1 MMQVCSTQF
10 VFHTLLSQQDGS
22 IESILQSGLRPLSDF
37 PESERWRQI
46 EAHMPGFFE
55 KLYYNVAQPLLQKP
69 YLNSGIF
76 LSPIDFQL
84 LADSFM
90 HNKTRIKIPLTRID
104 PEYAALTYVLNDQRV
119 VLRLTEENL
128 QATAAL
134 WTDSMISE
142 WFGRDQSRL
151 FFYVPQ
157 IVTYQ
162 PAGIQVEMADVE
174 QF

>member
-1 MMQVCSTQF
+1 MQACSTQF

-46 EAHMPGFFE
+46 EAHLPGFFE
-55 KLYYNVAQPLLQKP
+55 ELYYNVAQLLLQKP

-104 PEYAALTYVLNDQRV
+104 PEYAALTYILNDQRV
-119 VLRLTEENL
+119 VLR
-128 QATAAL
+128 
-134 WTDSMISE
+134 
-142 WFGRDQSRL
+142 
-151 FFYVPQ
+151 
-157 IVTYQ
+157 
-162 PAGIQVEMADVE
+162 
-174 QF
+174 